1 MTGNATANIG
11 TSGLQNEIPLYQPW
25 QVSRAGGFDVDRQ
38 PNSQNFNSKWF
49 MPNRDI
55 PYGPATQ
62 PPSNIL
68 SFLKLDGL
76 NLLIDDAKLRYKRL
90 NGEDI
95 DDSFAKRI
103 YDVLCDSFLF
113 VSVSRITFFKNRLK
127 VRIIFN
133 RWEYRINY
141 DASDPDCIFIITEKD
156 DITVVDE
163 CIPEDLVKT
172 LGKF

>member
-1 MTGNATANIG
+1 MNN
-11 TSGLQNEIPLYQPW
+11 GLPL
-25 QVSRAGGFDVDRQ
+25 
-38 PNSQNFNSKWF
+38 
-49 MPNRDI
+49 MM
-55 PYGPATQ
+55 
-62 PPSNIL
+62 L
-68 SFLKLDGL
+68 SLMLDSL
-76 NLLIDDAKLRYKRL
+76 SVYIDDAKSRYKRL

-113 VSVSRITFFKNRLK
+113 VSVSRIIFFKNRLK

-133 RWEYRINY
+133 GWEYRINY

-163 CIPEDLVKT
+163 CIPENLVKT
-172 LGKF
+172 LRKF